1 MHLPVVLNL
10 LQASLSSFTGLLD
23 FDPSANV
30 SPYDLDRLAT
40 LSPYHDRAHVPGVAA
55 ELPSDCTVDQVV
67 LLHRHGSRGPEWEDK
82 YIQKLVE
89 TLDNSSQ
96 AIGRAH
102 LPQNLRFL
110 KDGYKSDLVP
120 HELTIVG
127 RRQLFDHGA
136 DFALQYPTLSTDVV
150 LSSPVQRV
158 VDSSRYFGHGFFGGD
173 VDTVEF
179 VTVDEL
185 DVPVNW
191 VTPWKSCLKY
201 SEAKGHAAASAWAS
215 KYVPPITQRLSRH
228 LGVDLS
234 DDDIRGA
241 LFACPYDLAA
251 HNESPWCAAFHNHE
265 LRSLEYEY
273 DLLMDRISG
282 HMSNNDPGPVLGS
295 VYVNKLIERF
305 TNATGDAKE
314 LYLEFG
320 HDTSILL
327 VLSAMALNKDATP
340 LPVDHI
346 RVHRKFHT
354 SEQTPFAARM
364 VWEKFSCKKSFHGP
378 QIRLL
383 LNSATYPLTTCQKSF
398 KDKEFGSCSLKE
410 FISVNQ
416 FNLNIH
422 YGDETW
428 NATCVD

>member
-1 MHLPVVLNL
+1 MYLPAVLNL
-10 LQASLSSFTGLLD
+10 LQASLSSLTGLLEFGLPASVSPHD
-23 FDPSANV
+23 FDGF
-30 SPYDLDRLAT
+30 AT

-55 ELPSDCTVDQVV
+55 DLPSDCSVDQVM

-96 AIGRAH
+96 VIHRAH
-102 LPQNLRFL
+102 LPPNLRFL
-110 KDGYKSDLVP
+110 KDGYESDLVP
-120 HELTIVG
+120 HELTVVG
-127 RRQLFDHGA
+127 RRQLFDHGV
-136 DFALQYPTLSTDVV
+136 DFALQYPSLSTSVV

-158 VDSSRYFGHGFFGGD
+158 VDSSHYFGHGFFGGD
-173 VDTVEF
+173 VGKVEF

-191 VTPWKSCLKY
+191 ITPWKSCSKY
-201 SEAKGHAAASAWAS
+201 SEAKGHAAASAWRS
-215 KYVPPITQRLSRH
+215 KYVPTITQRLSRQ
-228 LGVDLS
+228 LGFQLS
-234 DDDIRGA
+234 DDDTQGA
-241 LFACPYDLAA
+241 LYACPYDLAA
-251 HNESPWCAAFHNHE
+251 HNESPWCDAFHNHE

-282 HMSNNDPGPVLGS
+282 RMSENDPGPILGS

-327 VLSAMALNKDATP
+327 VLSALGLNKDRTL
-340 LPVDHI
+340 LPEDHI
-346 RVHRKFHT
+346 RTHRKFRT

-364 VWEKFSCKKSFHGP
+364 VWEKFSCEKSFRGP

-383 LNSATYPLTTCQKSF
+383 LNSATYPLTTCQKSL
-398 KDKEFGSCSLKE
+398 KDREFGSCSVKE
-410 FISVNQ
+410 FIGANEFS
-416 FNLNIH
+416 LNVH

-428 NATCVD
+428 NTTCVD